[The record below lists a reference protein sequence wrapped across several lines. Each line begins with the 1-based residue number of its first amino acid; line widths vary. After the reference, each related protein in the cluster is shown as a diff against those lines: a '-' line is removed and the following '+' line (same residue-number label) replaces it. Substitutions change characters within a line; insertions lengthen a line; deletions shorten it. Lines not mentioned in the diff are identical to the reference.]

1 MPKYRYNRYR
11 DLEIDVSRLQFADD
25 RESFLHVIRQEF
37 DKWAGRLNHSRE
49 RFTAVMWYNV
59 PKEVSRVVPWLI
71 DSDPAIRMHH
81 ANANRI
87 MFVRPHPSSH
97 GSAQIPSYGTHYV
110 KVECV
115 VLEEG
120 TGRVLMVKERI
131 GADAPFKNVS
141 GSSES
146 GEFFADAAMRE
157 VGEETGVRTRFVCL
171 FGCGNRLRTRFD
183 RDEIIMGCL
192 LIAEQGQ
199 MPRADGTEVS
209 LADWFDPSIAIS
221 TCTPMAR
228 EWLMSAN
235 ACDMG
240 HNRRSHTRDIFR
252 GDPHSMDFFVPHAVQ
267 QHLLR

>member
-120 TGRVLMVKERI
+120 TVIIVPELIRCGIREFKITRENCLYELAE
-131 GADAPFKNVS
+131 GAD
-141 GSSES
+141 GQ
-146 GEFFADAAMRE
+146 GEDRGRRPLQE
-157 VGEETGVRTRFVCL
+157 
-171 FGCGNRLRTRFD
+171 RLRF
-183 RDEIIMGCL
+183 
-192 LIAEQGQ
+192 
-199 MPRADGTEVS
+199 
-209 LADWFDPSIAIS
+209 
-221 TCTPMAR
+221 
-228 EWLMSAN
+228 
-235 ACDMG
+235 
-240 HNRRSHTRDIFR
+240 
-252 GDPHSMDFFVPHAVQ
+252 
-267 QHLLR
+267 LRVG